1 MKKETKQQNSTE
13 TQIGYD
19 TLLCGVCKEEQP
31 KWKVHNELK
40 GVKICRDCVAHIR
53 AIAKANKRDY
63 YEELNIQ
70 IDYVLNAT

>member
-1 MKKETKQQNSTE
+1 MK
-13 TQIGYD
+13 TQTIEKSQATDVY

-40 GVKICRDCVAHIR
+40 DVKICRDCVNHIR

-63 YEELNIQ
+63 HEELNIQ